1 MATARFAR
9 TAALRWAKLYGMK
22 KPPKE
27 IREYLAKIG
36 QKGGKAKT
44 PAKLKAIAKNSKGTR
59 RCPKCGHGWRSNHHQ
74 TECKGE

>member
-44 PAKLKAIAKNSKGTR
+44 PTKLAAIKKNSDGTR
-59 RCPKCGHGWRSNHHQ
+59 YCPKCRTGWRSHHHQ
-74 TECKGE
+74 KECGK